1 MGGDEESFR
10 NERSLLAGE
19 PPRLMNREN
28 EKDFF
33 IFCYCVVRR
42 CVGWLLVMQV
52 CCGEEG
58 CLLFVLLVQQAD
70 NI

>member
-33 IFCYCVVRR
+33 MSFATVW
-42 CVGWLLVMQV
+42 CVG
-52 CCGEEG
+52 
-58 CLLFVLLVQQAD
+58 VLLVVSC
-70 NI
+70 